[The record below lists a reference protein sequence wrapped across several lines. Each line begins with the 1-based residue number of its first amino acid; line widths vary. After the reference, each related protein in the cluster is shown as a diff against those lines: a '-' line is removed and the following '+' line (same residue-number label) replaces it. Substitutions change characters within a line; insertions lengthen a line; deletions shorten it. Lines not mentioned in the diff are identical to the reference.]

1 MRFAHLYLN
10 SEANRYPM
18 IMDGVIL
25 TILGMTVVF
34 VFLTI
39 LYKTI
44 ELFAAVMPKEEPPVA
59 APRKQA
65 SAPAAA
71 RPAAAGLPVTE
82 IIVAAVAARRAAR

>member
-1 MRFAHLYLN
+1 
-10 SEANRYPM
+10 M

-44 ELFAAVMPKEEPPVA
+44 EIFAALMPKEEPPVA

-65 SAPAAA
+65 PAAA
-71 RPAAAGLPVTE
+71 LRPAAAAAGLPVTE
-82 IIVAAVAARRAAR
+82 IIVAAVAAHRAAR